1 MPPRRRAARVAA
13 RCASSAATDA
23 ARAPGRRAVRVL
35 LIDDD
40 PRFRAL
46 LRHHLTCTWTEA
58 QIDSYDPVA
67 RGPIPAGFLGQAYDV
82 VLLDHSWPGGDGFAW
97 LADFGT
103 RSGFAPVVFI
113 APDDTPAVAEAARRA
128 GACAVV
134 SAHKVDHARLT
145 EAVREAA
152 QRQAEARAAWR
163 GALAAREQQSF
174 GGAYL
179 PGYRRIRRLAGGSV
193 SELFLAESVQG
204 GNLVV
209 LKVTR
214 DLRRSDGVDQAFG
227 RFLQEYEIIRGIRHP
242 HVVKLYDLGVTDDF
256 AYLVMEYFARG
267 DLRAQMTGPLP
278 PTRALGFA
286 LEIATAL
293 DAIHQAGI
301 LHRDLKPGNVMV
313 RDDGSLALIDFGL
326 AKHRALE
333 LEITDKGLIFGTPHY
348 MSPEQGHGQP
358 TDGRSDLYSLG
369 VVLHE
374 LLTGAKP
381 FDADNPMAI
390 IYQHAKAPI
399 PRLPPAQQ
407 WLQPLLDRLL
417 AKRPGDRYP
426 TARAAIDA
434 IGRFVEEAR
443 RAELAA

>member
-1 MPPRRRAARVAA
+1 
-13 RCASSAATDA
+13 
-23 ARAPGRRAVRVL
+23 VRVL
-35 LIDDD
+35 LVDDD

-46 LRHHLTCTWTEA
+46 LRHHLTCTWSEA
-58 QIDSYDPVA
+58 QIDSYDPLA
-67 RGPIPAGFLGQAYDV
+67 RGPIPRGFLAQAYDV
-82 VLLDHSWPGGDGFAW
+82 VVLDHAWPGGDGFAW
-97 LADFGT
+97 LADLGS
-103 RSGFAPVVFI
+103 REGFAPVVFV

-128 GACAVV
+128 GAFAVV
-134 SAHKVDHARLT
+134 SGQKVDHEKLT
-145 EAVREAA
+145 SAVRAA
-152 QRQAEARAAWR
+152 ASRQAEARAAWR
-163 GALAAREQQSF
+163 GAVAAREQQTF
-174 GGAYL
+174 AGAYL
-179 PGYRRIRRLAGGSV
+179 PGYRRLRRIAGGSV
-193 SELFLAESVQG
+193 SELFLAESLLG

-214 DLRRSDGVDQAFG
+214 DLRRADGVDQSFG
-227 RFLQEYEIIRGIRHP
+227 RFLQEYELIRGIRHP
-242 HVVKLYDLGVTDDF
+242 HVVRLFDLGVTDDF

-267 DLRAQMTGPLP
+267 DLRAQMTGPLAP
-278 PTRALGFA
+278 SRALGFA

-293 DAIHQAGI
+293 DAIHHAGI

-369 VVLHE
+369 VVLYE
-374 LLTGAKP
+374 LLTARKP

-390 IYQHAKAPI
+390 IYQHAKAPV
-399 PRLPPAQQ
+399 PRLPAAQQ
-407 WLQPLLDRLL
+407 ALQPLLDRLL
-417 AKRPGDRYP
+417 AKRPEDRYAS
-426 TARAAIDA
+426 ARSAIEA
-434 IGRFVEEAR
+434 IERQLEDAR